1 LSWKENK
8 INTKN
13 GDKPMAGNGE
23 APNNLDFQV
32 DKTNL
37 YREVSLTDLKIA
49 NIRQLIPVNV
59 DGSDDPSRE
68 TIFIGNTQ
76 LGTPQG
82 PIPMQAKLEVATIEE
97 AMDKFPQAMELE
109 TQKVIENFKRMEA
122 QQKKEKS
129 NIIMPG
135 MN

>member
-1 LSWKENK
+1 MGD
-8 INTKN
+8 N
-13 GDKPMAGNGE
+13 GG

-37 YREVSLTDLKIA
+37 YREISLTDLKIA
-49 NIRQLIPVNV
+49 NIRQLIPVTI
-59 DGSDDPSRE
+59 DGEDDPNRE

-82 PIPMQAKLEVATIEE
+82 PIPMQAKLEATTLEE
-97 AMDKFPQAMELE
+97 AMDLFPKAMELE

-122 QQKKEKS
+122 EQKKEKS